1 MVAFL
6 FIAGLGLL
14 FVGGEALVRG
24 AVAVGIRIGMTPM
37 VVGLT
42 IVAGATS
49 APELA
54 VSLGAALRDV
64 PGLAIGNVVGS
75 NLCNLTLVFGVVAL
89 VAPARLSDK
98 IERSDVAVLT
108 IATILVPALLLD
120 GSLARGEGILLVVGI
135 AAFILLTVWRT
146 KTRSNGE
153 KVTSSVP
160 AFSDHPVINSLVG
173 IVGIALLIIGSDWMV
188 QSSIAIATALGVSPA
203 VVGLSASALGTSLPE
218 LAASIVAA
226 RHRHPELAVG
236 NLIGSNIFNLLLIL
250 GATSTVHPLA
260 VNAIGLTDIATMIV
274 ASLLCLALI
283 LGRKQ
288 VGRIDGI
295 LLLSIYAGYLIW
307 LFASG
312 ADLAPSV

>member
-6 FIAGLGLL
+6 FLAGLGLL
-14 FVGGEALVRG
+14 YVGGEALVRG
-24 AVAVGIRIGMTPM
+24 AVAVGIRLGMTPM

-54 VSLGAALRDV
+54 VSLGAAFREV

-75 NLCNLTLVFGVVAL
+75 NLCNLTLVFGLVAL

-98 IERSDVAVLT
+98 LERSDIAVLT
-108 IATILVPALLLD
+108 IATILVPALMLD

-135 AAFILLTVWRT
+135 VAFIALTIGRT
-146 KTRSNGE
+146 KARANGV
-153 KVTSSVP
+153 KASSSVP
-160 AFSDHPVINSLVG
+160 TVSDHPVINSLVG
-173 IVGIALLIIGSDWMV
+173 LVGIALLIIGSNWLV
-188 QSSIAIATALGVSPA
+188 QSSIAIATTLGVSPA
-203 VVGLSASALGTSLPE
+203 VLGLSASALGTSLPE

-226 RHRHPELAVG
+226 RHRHPELAAG

-260 VNAIGLTDIATMIV
+260 VEQIGLIDIATMIA
-274 ASLLCLALI
+274 ASLLCVALI
-283 LGRKQ
+283 LGRRR
-288 VGRIDGI
+288 VGRADGVLMI
-295 LLLSIYAGYLIW
+295 SIYAVYLVW

-312 ADLAPSV
+312 HSV